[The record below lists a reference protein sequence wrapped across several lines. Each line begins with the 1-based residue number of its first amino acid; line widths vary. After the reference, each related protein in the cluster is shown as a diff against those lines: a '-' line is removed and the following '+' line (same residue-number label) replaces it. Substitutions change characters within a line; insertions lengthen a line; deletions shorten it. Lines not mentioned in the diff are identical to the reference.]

1 MKRCTDATPHG
12 PRKPGRP
19 DVVGRFGAYV
29 IARRKER
36 NWTIRE
42 LARRANMA
50 HTNIFQFENLGKNP
64 RLTELVALARAFE
77 EPLVTFIAA
86 LG

>member
-1 MKRCTDATPHG
+1 MKRCTVATPHG
-12 PRKPGRP
+12 PRKPGRQ
-19 DVVGRFGAYV
+19 DVVGRFGAHV

-42 LARRANMA
+42 LAKRANMA
-50 HTNIFQFENLGKNP
+50 HSNIFQFENLGKNP
-64 RLTELVALARAFE
+64 RLTELVALAGAFE